1 MSTDNKKINVEDIS
15 FDDLI
20 DGGIEDTVETID
32 DSVEEKPIESEEPKE
47 EIEKTSLDADVEAK
61 KEEGERQEQ
70 VLAETEI
77 PQSPEGNLTRKPSEP
92 TKEETEGTEVD
103 DSVVGQVLSSLG
115 YETEDSKYDDTAE
128 GLTQMTKD
136 VGSQMAEE
144 QLDRLFEQYPLVGQH
159 LSYVMNGGESQNFM
173 AANDPREDF
182 SRVKIN
188 EKDIRSQKYVL
199 SEYFRA
205 KGHDDKFIG
214 DLLDDYQDG
223 GKLFNKAQ
231 TAHKELVNMQDQYK
245 RQLVEE
251 QQAYQ
256 QQSIQEQQQFWDG
269 VYDTIDQS
277 KEFQGITVPD
287 REKNKFFDYLSKPVT
302 KEGYTQRDVDYGQAE
317 MDVKLAMDYLM
328 FKGFNL
334 DKLITTKARTKS
346 TQTLKDRIKGH
357 QETVK
362 SARKASKKPSKAVDI
377 EDLDLRL
384 F

>member
-1 MSTDNKKINVEDIS
+1 
-15 FDDLI
+15 
-20 DGGIEDTVETID
+20 
-32 DSVEEKPIESEEPKE
+32 
-47 EIEKTSLDADVEAK
+47 
-61 KEEGERQEQ
+61 
-70 VLAETEI
+70 
-77 PQSPEGNLTRKPSEP
+77 
-92 TKEETEGTEVD
+92 
-103 DSVVGQVLSSLG
+103 
-115 YETEDSKYDDTAE
+115 
-128 GLTQMTKD
+128 MTKD